1 MDGYKAGLGVVLM
14 KWVRSSACV
23 TVYNEFIVWAGSGS
37 LMGFNLISLFYMGW
51 VKLFLVGKHCG
62 VAN

>member
-1 MDGYKAGLGVVLM
+1 MGFAVDGYKARLGVMLM

-37 LMGFNLISLFYMGW
+37 LMGFNLISLF
-51 VKLFLVGKHCG
+51 
-62 VAN
+62 

>member
-1 MDGYKAGLGVVLM
+1 MGYKAGLGVLLM
-14 KWVRSSACV
+14 KWVQSRACV
-23 TVYNEFIVWAGSGS
+23 TVYNEFVVLTGSGS
-37 LMGFNLISLFYMGW
+37 LMGFNLISLFQTDM